1 MINSSKKIISNQVIA
16 VGRTLNVLKFAV
28 SASEP
33 FQISDVAKLV
43 DDVNRYTALRYVKAL
58 IQLGYIEKITCH
70 KYQATQTAR
79 ELINVK

>member
-1 MINSSKKIISNQVIA
+1 MNTYQKIVSNQVAA
-16 VGRTLNVLKFAV
+16 VGRTLSVLKFAV
-28 SASEP
+28 SVSEP

-58 IQLGYIEKITCH
+58 MQLGYIEKTTCH